1 MLKNGINKYDIEKS
15 FYINNN
21 FINSHVGDQGNKI
34 IAEKIYEEILPIINQ
49 DINKLNS

>member
-21 FINSHVGDQGNKI
+21 FINSHNQNVQMISWVNAFAREGIDQSKV
-34 IAEKIYEEILPIINQ
+34 K
-49 DINKLNS
+49 